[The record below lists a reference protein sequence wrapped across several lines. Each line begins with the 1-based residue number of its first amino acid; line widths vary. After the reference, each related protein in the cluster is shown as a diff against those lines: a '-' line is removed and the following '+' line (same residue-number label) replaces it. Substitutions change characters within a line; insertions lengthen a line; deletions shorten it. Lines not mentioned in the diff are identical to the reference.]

1 MHIYL
6 LGSESNAFYY
16 IDKSVLVENRGLET
30 SYKTTSGTLVMSLI
44 SLTSEDIGT
53 LMMPSISGLL

>member
-16 IDKSVLVENRGLET
+16 IDKSVLVEIRPFEN
-30 SYKTTSGTLVMSLI
+30 SYKTTSGTLVR
-44 SLTSEDIGT
+44 TSE
-53 LMMPSISGLL
+53 P